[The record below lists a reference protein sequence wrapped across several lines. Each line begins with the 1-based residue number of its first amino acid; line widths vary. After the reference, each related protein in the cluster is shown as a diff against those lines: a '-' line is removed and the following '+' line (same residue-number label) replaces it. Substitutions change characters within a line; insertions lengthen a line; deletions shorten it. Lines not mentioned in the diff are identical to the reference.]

1 MGQRTFSSE
10 SVTVTEICLTDAEL
24 PAATA
29 ESPSLLMH
37 VSAPTTVEL
46 CLEGRY
52 QPKFLRPGDFCI
64 APPGPIPAARW
75 QGERSLM
82 IAALAPWLLQ
92 SVAEAHDLG
101 AIELP
106 RCTGVEDP
114 QITHLMFA
122 LHAAVQDRTPDG
134 RPDVEAISRALAIRL
149 LTAYAVTPRTSAIR
163 GGLSRPALR
172 RVLEFIDS
180 NLDQSLTLKDLAQLS
195 GLSVD
200 HFARAF
206 RESTGAPPHRYLVG
220 RRLNHARQLLERTD
234 RPIADI
240 AQTLGFTDQS
250 HLTNLFR
257 RYFGATPARARAASE
272 YEAVDHIGNVQ

>member
-1 MGQRTFSSE
+1 MGQRTFASD
-10 SVTVTEICLTDAEL
+10 SVTVTELCLADADL
-24 PAATA
+24 PARTT
-29 ESPSLLMH
+29 ENPSLLMQ
-37 VSAPTTVEL
+37 VSAPTTVEVYL
-46 CLEGRY
+46 DGCY
-52 QPKFLRPGDFCI
+52 QPRFLRPGDFCTV
-64 APPGPIPAARW
+64 PPGPMPAARW
-75 QGERSLM
+75 HGERSIV
-82 IAALAPWLLQ
+82 IAALSPWLLS

-101 AIELP
+101 ASEL
-106 RCTGVEDP
+106 RRQTAVEDP
-114 QITHLMFA
+114 QVSHLMFA
-122 LHAAVQDRTPDG
+122 LRAAVQDPNPAG
-134 RPDVEAISRALAIRL
+134 RPDIDAISRALAIRL
-149 LTAYAVTPRTSAIR
+149 LTAHAVTPQAPANR

-180 NLDQSLTLKDLAQLS
+180 NLDRSLALKDLAGIS

-220 RRLNHARQLLERTD
+220 RRLNHARELLERTD

-257 RYFGATPARARAASE
+257 RHFGSTPARARAALG
-272 YEAVDHIGNVQ
+272 YESFDTGNVQ

>member
-1 MGQRTFSSE
+1 MGQRTFSSA

-24 PAATA
+24 PASVA

-37 VSAPTTVEL
+37 VSAPTTIEL

-52 QPKFLRPGDFCI
+52 QAQFLRPGDFCI
-64 APPGPIPAARW
+64 APPGPIPAVRW
-75 QGERSLM
+75 QGERALM
-82 IAALAPWLLQ
+82 IAALSPRLLN
-92 SVAEAHDLG
+92 SIADVYDLG
-101 AIELP
+101 TAEL
-106 RCTGVEDP
+106 RRKTAVEDP

-122 LHAAVQDRTPDG
+122 LHAAVQDRNPDG
-134 RPDVEAISRALAIRL
+134 RADIDAISRALAIRL
-149 LTAYAVTPRTSAIR
+149 LTAHAVIPQTSAIR
-163 GGLSRPALR
+163 GGLARPALR

-180 NLDQSLTLKDLAQLS
+180 HLHRSLTLKELAQLS

-206 RESTGAPPHRYLVG
+206 RESTGAPPHRYLVE
-220 RRLNHARQLLERTD
+220 RRLNHARELLERTD

-257 RYFGATPARARAASE
+257 RHFGATPARARTAL
-272 YEAVDHIGNVQ
+272 G